1 MIGPGDLDLACGP
14 TCRRVH
20 PQFFTS
26 TISGSRQSR
35 HGQFMQVYG
44 PHLCEERNPLQQEH
58 IVIIEPAVLNLK
70 LLHEDDD
77 FHVHYLHVHYLI
89 AVT

>member
-1 MIGPGDLDLACGP
+1 
-14 TCRRVH
+14 
-20 PQFFTS
+20 
-26 TISGSRQSR
+26 
-35 HGQFMQVYG
+35 MQVYG
-44 PHLCEERNPLQQEH
+44 PHLCEDCNPLQQEH

-77 FHVHYLHVHYLI
+77 LHVHYLHVHYLI

>member
-1 MIGPGDLDLACGP
+1 
-14 TCRRVH
+14 
-20 PQFFTS
+20 
-26 TISGSRQSR
+26 
-35 HGQFMQVYG
+35 MQVYG